1 MGEFLDFVKKYGP
14 VMEDVNEFDW
24 LRSEGVVKDEE
35 ERTNPFDHYFKINT
49 VAFLELVYFV
59 CHGRC

>member
-24 LRSEGVVKDEE
+24 LRSEAVKEDV
-35 ERTNPFDHYFKINT
+35 ERTNPF
-49 VAFLELVYFV
+49 ELNRFP
-59 CHGRC
+59 GLKMIMESK